1 MRHRDANLVLQYIPV
16 LMYYIVPDPTTC
28 ILHWTYTNL
37 ILLYYIAPGPT
48 VLHWTWIYLI
58 TMNQHC
64 TWSLCITQNLILL
77 YNTKPDPSALQSQ
90 FT

>member
-16 LMYYIVPDPTTC
+16 LLYYIVPDPT

-37 ILLYYIAPGPT
+37 ILLYYIEP
-48 VLHWTWIYLI
+48 
-58 TMNQHC
+58 
-64 TWSLCITQNLILL
+64 SLNLVLL
-77 YNTKPDPSALQSQ
+77 YYIEPE